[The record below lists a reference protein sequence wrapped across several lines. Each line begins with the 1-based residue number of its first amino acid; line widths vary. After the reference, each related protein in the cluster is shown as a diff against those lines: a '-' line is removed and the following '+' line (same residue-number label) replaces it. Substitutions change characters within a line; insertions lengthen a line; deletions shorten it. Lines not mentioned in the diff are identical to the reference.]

1 MNSDEAHPSVLRV
14 QQALAKLGGD
24 PDLIRK
30 LDQSAR
36 TSAEAAQA
44 LGVQVS
50 QIVNSLVFNGHKNS
64 EVQPVLVLSSGG
76 HRVDLDLIATSLG
89 FDSISKADADTVK
102 SATGFAIGGVSPV
115 GHLNQLPTLIDLDLA
130 MFGEVWAAAGH
141 PYWVYPTTFKELVAM
156 TGGTAAM
163 VSADPLTR

>member
-1 MNSDEAHPSVLRV
+1 
-14 QQALAKLGGD
+14 
-24 PDLIRK
+24 
-30 LDQSAR
+30 
-36 TSAEAAQA
+36 
-44 LGVQVS
+44 
-50 QIVNSLVFNGHKNS
+50 
-64 EVQPVLVLSSGG
+64 
-76 HRVDLDLIATSLG
+76 VDLDLIATSLG

-130 MFGEVWAAAGH
+130 IFDEVWAAAGH